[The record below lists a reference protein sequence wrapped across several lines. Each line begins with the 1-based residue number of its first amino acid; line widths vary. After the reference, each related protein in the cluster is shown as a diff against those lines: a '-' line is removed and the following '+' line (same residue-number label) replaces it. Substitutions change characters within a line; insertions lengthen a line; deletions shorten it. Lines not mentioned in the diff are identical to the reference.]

1 MFCLS
6 EVYSGSF
13 QIFMIPAIK
22 AGRDGWSYDYD
33 YETDDKGADYSPP
46 STDNPLIV
54 SVSSHSPPSNFFL
67 ITIF

>member
-22 AGRDGWSYDYD
+22 ADRDGWAYDYD

-54 SVSSHSPPSNFFL
+54 SIPSTLHLPYFFL